1 MKQRKVESLSVNGK
15 ECTILRNRWN
25 HVHWFND
32 TIKIIFFLSGLLSV
46 EDKSSLSET
55 TAIEVQTA
63 KSCSIILRRHRA
75 VGALNFAEWH
85 FKNLAWLWLSVIK
98 ALNTLKLFYRREY
111 WLPSEIKIKMSQ
123 RSLIDS
129 LRRSVQ
135 FAFLRRFFLQYVTS
149 LITTQPTATCI
160 SAVRW

>member
-15 ECTILRNRWN
+15 ECTILRNRRN

-55 TAIEVQTA
+55 TAIEMQTA
-63 KSCSIILRRHRA
+63 KSCSIILRRHHA
-75 VGALNFAEWH
+75 VGAPNFAEWH
-85 FKNLAWLWLSVIK
+85 FKKSCVSLFTLSLLSKWLWLSVIK
-98 ALNTLKLFYRREY
+98 ALNIIKLFYRREY

-135 FAFLRRFFLQYVTS
+135 FAFLRRFFYNM
-149 LITTQPTATCI
+149 
-160 SAVRW
+160 